1 MCFKPYA
8 LFPHLSVRENYFRS
22 PTEGATRMET
32 PERVDL
38 NQILLAA
45 HAYKL
50 PIKLS
55 GVQQQRMALGR
66 TTGSTTM
73 VEAV

>member
-1 MCFKPYA
+1 
-8 LFPHLSVRENYFRS
+8 
-22 PTEGATRMET
+22 MET

-55 GVQQQRMALGR
+55 GVQQQRMALGG
-66 TTGSTTM
+66 TTGGTTM

>member
-1 MCFKPYA
+1 
-8 LFPHLSVRENYFRS
+8 
-22 PTEGATRMET
+22 MET

-38 NQILLAA
+38 NQILLAE
-45 HAYKL
+45 HAYKF

-55 GVQQQRMALGR
+55 GVQQQRMALSR
-66 TTGSTTM
+66 TTGGTTM